1 MASNP
6 SPTKTTF
13 ATATTART
21 EDKPIPEGYVFL
33 YPGIINIYLREK
45 TTYFLN

>member
-6 SPTKTTF
+6 TPATTIF
-13 ATATTART
+13 ATTTTART
-21 EDKPIPEGYVFL
+21 EEKPIPEGYVFL

-45 TTYFLN
+45 QHIF